1 MNASSIE
8 DKIKEL
14 ESKREK
20 IAEGG
25 GAKRIEQQHEK
36 GKLTARE
43 RLEQFLDTD
52 SFVEIDAFM
61 QHRAVE
67 LGMDKVDSPGDGVV
81 TGYGTVENKL
91 VYVFAQDFTVRGGT
105 LGEMHA
111 QKICKVMDMA
121 SRMGAPLIGMNDSGG
136 ARIQE
141 GVDALK
147 GFGEIFFRNTRSSGV
162 IPQLSIIL
170 GPCAGGAV
178 YSPAITDFVFMVK
191 GTSNMFITGPQ
202 VIKEVTGE
210 EISAEQ
216 LGGAVSHSQLS
227 GVAHFV
233 SETES
238 ECFLKIRELLSY
250 LPSNNLEDPPLLEPS
265 DDPGR
270 TSEKLRDIIPADP
283 NKAYDV
289 TEIISE
295 VVDNGDYLEVHPL
308 YARNMVTCF
317 ARLNGRSIGIIA
329 NQPQFLAGCLD
340 INASD
345 KAARFIRFCDCYNIP
360 LLTLSDVP
368 GYLPG
373 TSQEHG
379 GIIRHGAKILYA
391 YSEATVPKM
400 TVILRKAYGGAYIAM
415 CSKHLGSDFV
425 LSWPSAEIAVMG
437 PEGAANII
445 FRKEINESSEPEET
459 RKQKITEYREEFAN
473 PYKAGRR
480 GYVED
485 IILPEFTRP
494 RLINILESI
503 ISKREELPPK
513 KHGNIPL

>member
-1 MNASSIE
+1 
-8 DKIKEL
+8 
-14 ESKREK
+14 
-20 IAEGG
+20 
-25 GAKRIEQQHEK
+25 
-36 GKLTARE
+36 
-43 RLEQFLDTD
+43 
-52 SFVEIDAFM
+52 
-61 QHRAVE
+61 
-67 LGMDKVDSPGDGVV
+67 
-81 TGYGTVENKL
+81 
-91 VYVFAQDFTVRGGT
+91 
-105 LGEMHA
+105 
-111 QKICKVMDMA
+111 
-121 SRMGAPLIGMNDSGG
+121 
-136 ARIQE
+136 
-141 GVDALK
+141 
-147 GFGEIFFRNTRSSGV
+147 
-162 IPQLSIIL
+162 
-170 GPCAGGAV
+170 
-178 YSPAITDFVFMVK
+178 
-191 GTSNMFITGPQ
+191 
-202 VIKEVTGE
+202 
-210 EISAEQ
+210 
-216 LGGAVSHSQLS
+216 
-227 GVAHFV
+227 VAHFV